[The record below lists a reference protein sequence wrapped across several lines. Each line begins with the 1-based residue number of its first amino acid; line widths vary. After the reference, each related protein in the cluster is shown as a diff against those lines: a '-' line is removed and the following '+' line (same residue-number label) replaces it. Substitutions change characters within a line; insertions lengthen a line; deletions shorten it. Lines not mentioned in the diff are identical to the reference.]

1 MQNKLMDV
9 EWRRI
14 DENIIEFI
22 IEIEKYE
29 RRTWMFVRSS
39 YWAEM
44 TIFNVAIYV
53 GLCFKLGLNEKNE
66 RLSRDF

>member
-1 MQNKLMDV
+1 MDV

-29 RRTWMFVRSS
+29 RRTFVRSS
-39 YWAEM
+39 
-44 TIFNVAIYV
+44 
-53 GLCFKLGLNEKNE
+53 
-66 RLSRDF
+66 

>member
-29 RRTWMFVRSS
+29 RRT
-39 YWAEM
+39 
-44 TIFNVAIYV
+44 
-53 GLCFKLGLNEKNE
+53 
-66 RLSRDF
+66 